1 MADGLPEPLERK
13 MREMLDVQRSEPE
26 LVRRLLEKALQ
37 RERERETLYSILR
50 AAGSTVYEEMRRRGL
65 LHRPPGLRGSPA
77 CYGVDGSRQ
86 VVGGRLGRYYILL
99 STVIVTLPRGLGS
112 ARAEAVYP
120 GVDIVEVVDPT
131 GAGIEP
137 AAEAALMVLETLT
150 LRRLADAE
158 PGIVFID
165 GPIVDPP
172 ARLDP
177 GTAVQAVMR
186 LLDAPPEE
194 ALRVVEEYHRIRARV
209 VAGLVERGHTV
220 VGVVKRIGR
229 VDLLARRLARLGIA
243 DAGRIGDEDLV
254 LALVAAAKA
263 RGDGVFYTEPV
274 EATSLPGDVY
284 RCYLDAGL
292 RVYASYTFSPYT
304 LRPYRVEVAVPQG
317 AEPRGAVERA
327 IAAAQGL
334 TLPGQSLPLPVVLAH
349 EKTRI
354 RRGLA
359 QLVYREVLTRASLPE
374 GDPLADT
381 LKALLAGLDEA

>member
-1 MADGLPEPLERK
+1 MADRLPEPLERK
-13 MREMLDVQRSEPE
+13 MKEMLDVQRSEPE

-50 AAGSTVYEEMRRRGL
+50 AAGSTVYEEMRSRGM
-65 LHRPPGLRGSPA
+65 LHKPPGLRGSPA

-99 STVIVTLPRGLGS
+99 STAIVSLPRGLDS
-112 ARAEAVYP
+112 ARAEAVFP

-131 GAGIEP
+131 GASIEP

-150 LRRLADAE
+150 LRKLVGAE
-158 PGIVFID
+158 PGVVFID
-165 GPIVDPP
+165 GPVVDPP
-172 ARLDP
+172 SRLDP

-194 ALRVVEEYHRIRARV
+194 ALRVVEEYHGIRARV
-209 VAGLVERGHTV
+209 VAGLVEQGHTV

-229 VDLLARRLARLGIA
+229 VYLLAGHLARLGIA
-243 DAGRIGDEDLV
+243 DASGIGDEDLV

-274 EATSLPGDVY
+274 EATSLPSDVY
-284 RCYLDAGL
+284 RDYLGAGL
-292 RVYASYTFSPYT
+292 HVYASYTFSPYT
-304 LRPYRVEVAVPQG
+304 LRPYRVEVAVPRD